1 MERVDWQKWASVTV
15 CLAAASVGVF
25 LAVKYLLGILLPFAL
40 SWAVALIT
48 ARPSAWVS
56 KKTGIPRKFCSIVLL
71 VAILAIIVMSA
82 AGLVGV
88 LTDEI
93 RRLISELSGDG
104 GVGDMLAKLLG
115 ALDRITERIPS
126 LGELDDRNEM
136 NAFGEKLDGIIADA
150 LGRLLGELSAF
161 LPSAAMDIM
170 GKLPRILILV
180 GVTLIS
186 CVYFC
191 LDSDSIHKSIKAL
204 LPERLSDGIPKAK
217 ERVFTVIWKW
227 VRAYMLLFLLSF
239 VQLYIGFL
247 VLGVNYAL
255 SISLA
260 VAIVDMLPVLGT
272 GTVLVPWGI
281 FSLLTGNFRL
291 GFGLLILYAV
301 ITVVRQIAEPKIVGQ
316 SLGIHPILTL
326 VAMYGGLRLAGVW
339 GMLLFPLVLV
349 IIKGMITTDRVAET
363 QK

>member
-1 MERVDWQKWASVTV
+1 MERVDWQKWSSVTV
-15 CLAAASVGVF
+15 CLAAAATVIF

-40 SWAVALIT
+40 AWAVALIT
-48 ARPSAWVS
+48 ARPSEWVS

-71 VAILAIIVMSA
+71 VAILAIIVISA
-82 AGLVGV
+82 AGIVRV

-93 RRLISELSGDG
+93 RRLISELSAERG
-104 GVGDMLAKLLG
+104 GVADILTELFS
-115 ALDRITERIPS
+115 ALDRIYEGIPS
-126 LGELDDRNEM
+126 LGGIDDRNEM
-136 NAFGEKLDGIIADA
+136 NALGEKLDGIIADA

-161 LPSAAMDIM
+161 LPSAAMDII
-170 GKLPRILILV
+170 GKLPKILILV

-191 LDSDSIHKSIKAL
+191 LDSDSIHKSIMAL
-204 LPERLSDGIPKAK
+204 LPKRLSDGIPRAK
-217 ERVFTVIWKW
+217 ERFFSVIWKW
-227 VRAYMLLFLLSF
+227 TRAYMLLFLLSF

-247 VLGVNYAL
+247 ILGVDYAL
-255 SISLA
+255 SISIV
-260 VAIVDMLPVLGT
+260 VAAVDMLPVLGT
-272 GTVLVPWGI
+272 GTVLIPWGI

-301 ITVVRQIAEPKIVGQ
+301 ITLVRQIAEPKIVGQ

-339 GMLLFPLVLV
+339 GMMLFPLVLV
-349 IIKGMITTDRVAET
+349 IIKGMISTEVVGET
-363 QK
+363 